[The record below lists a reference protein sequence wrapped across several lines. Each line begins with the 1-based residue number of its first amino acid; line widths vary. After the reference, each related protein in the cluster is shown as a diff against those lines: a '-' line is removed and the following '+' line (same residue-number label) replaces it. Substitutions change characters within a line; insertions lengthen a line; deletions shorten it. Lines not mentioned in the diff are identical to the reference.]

1 MEGTLQ
7 SLKASRLV
15 FHNSISIDQVAS
27 IHTKMKVLL
36 RNHCAVLL
44 KTIGY
49 NLDIWDK
56 NNAKVHD
63 RPTNW

>member
-27 IHTKMKVLL
+27 IYTRMKVLL